1 MKVAI
6 EQLFNGTLP
15 VSTLPAYNPDSI
27 NVGSL
32 LGQFALS
39 ANPEDRFV
47 GPRPGVT
54 VRPVETS
61 AAIPAGAV
69 HPLQITS
76 DLFWVFVADGSSAA
90 ATRRIQLFTYVLST
104 NVATFIGFVTLT
116 FPTATAHT
124 LRGLRMTRDLYT
136 VGTAS
141 ASGTAVTGTGTAWQT
156 DRIAVGSRIGFGSTN
171 PAAITTWFEVSA
183 IGGDG
188 SITLTGSAGTVT
200 NGPYVIEELRA
211 AVTTT
216 NATVTNGGLFVAKG
230 LRIEN
235 FVLSGTTIPAATTV
249 DNIRAVYWLRD
260 AATITNTTSAGLS
273 IVARASWQQH
283 DVYVVDGA
291 ATTARVFR
299 YNIRSA
305 LVLTSGAAN
314 LTAGADLT
322 VTGTQTV
329 VGNIG
334 QNNNG
339 RVWTASHGPGSGVP
353 SLYFVTAS
361 RVCRVPLSGIT
372 AGSTTFVADAML
384 EVPPGGT
391 STFAATGGMAAF
403 DGADSFDRL
412 VIATTSGRMYLTQYR
427 TDSGQFETIGNVA
440 ITQIDQSSAS
450 VGSVSFLHAPSATIT
465 PFIWIEAGYLFFV
478 IAGTSAVT
486 NFLYVLPIGAD
497 WNYAATTNQRVIFP
511 RMALGQTAQR
521 FYRVFVNAVSNIGS
535 AAFGKVP
542 SGYRLYFRTAGIS
555 DNSGAWSP
563 VPANG
568 DLSGA
573 GSASEVQFMAEF
585 QLMTDIMVP
594 ARIMNMALVYET
606 PDPLPSQ
613 YRWNFGDFNTSNGTF
628 GVVQTSLFGVAP
640 GIHTINIFRAD
651 TNALVLT
658 QASSSTTN
666 GQWEFWNGSAWVAG
680 LGTDAVGARRR
691 FVPTGSLPGGVA
703 LYANITVG

>member
-216 NATVTNGGLFVAKG
+216 SATVTNGGLFVAKG

-412 VIATTSGRMYLTQYR
+412 VIATTSGRMYSTQYR

-450 VGSVSFLHAPSATIT
+450 VGSVPFLHAPSGTIV
-465 PFIWIEAGYLFFV
+465 PFIWMEAGYLFFV
-478 IAGTSAVT
+478 IAGTSAAT

>member
-1 MKVAI
+1 MKAAI

-15 VSTLPAYNPDSI
+15 VSTLPAYNSDSI

-32 LGQFALS
+32 LGQFTLS

-47 GPRPGVT
+47 GPRPAVAI
-54 VRPVETS
+54 RPVETS
-61 AAIPAGAV
+61 AAIPAAAV

-76 DLFWVFVADGSSAA
+76 DLFWVFAADGASGA
-90 ATRRIQLFTYVLST
+90 ATRRIQLFTYVPST

-116 FPTATAHT
+116 FPTTTAHT
-124 LRGLRMTRDLYT
+124 IRGLRMTRDLYT

-141 ASGTAVTGTGTAWQT
+141 TSGTAVTGTGTAWQT

-171 PAAITTWFEVSA
+171 PAAITTWFEISA

-188 SITLTGSAGTVT
+188 AITLTGSAGTVA

-211 AVTTT
+211 VVTTT
-216 NATVTNGGLFVAKG
+216 NATVTNGGLFVTKG

-235 FVLSGTTIPAATTV
+235 FVLGGTVVPAATTV

-260 AATITNTTSAGLS
+260 AATITNTAAAGVA
-273 IVARASWQQH
+273 IVARESWQRN
-283 DVYVVDGA
+283 DVYVIDGA
-291 ATTARVFR
+291 ATTARIFR
-299 YNIRSA
+299 YNIRSTLA
-305 LVLTSGAAN
+305 PTSGATN
-314 LTAGADLT
+314 LTAGTDLT

-329 VGNIG
+329 VGNIS

-353 SLYFVTAS
+353 SLYFITAS
-361 RVCRVPLSGIT
+361 RVCRAPLSSIT

-384 EVPPGGT
+384 EVPPGGPN
-391 STFAATGGMAAF
+391 TFTATGGMAAF

-412 VIATTSGRMYLTQYR
+412 VIATTSGRMYSTQYR

-450 VGSVSFLHAPSATIT
+450 VGSVPFLHAPSGTIV
-465 PFIWIEAGYLFFV
+465 PFIWMEAGYLFFV
-478 IAGTSAVT
+478 ASGTSATT
-486 NFLYVLPIGAD
+486 NFLYVLPLGAD

-521 FYRVFVNAVSNIGS
+521 FYRVFVNTVSNIGS

>member
-216 NATVTNGGLFVAKG
+216 SATVTNGGLFVAKG

-478 IAGTSAVT
+478 IAGTSAAT

-521 FYRVFVNAVSNIGS
+521 FYRVFVNTVSNIGS